1 MRGFAQEKVNCEA
14 IFVHFYRLARGS
26 TVALGLELQNF
37 NQFHGLNMEND
48 LRRAQGTMTE
58 AAFDRAAARFKR
70 MKGQNLAL
78 ARAYL
83 LPPGQLQVDI
93 ASTNKISRQLVH
105 KQCKK
110 IYDAHCRIVKATLAG
125 GD

>member
-1 MRGFAQEKVNCEA
+1 
-14 IFVHFYRLARGS
+14 
-26 TVALGLELQNF
+26 
-37 NQFHGLNMEND
+37 MEND

-58 AAFDRAAARFKR
+58 DAFDRAAARFKR
-70 MKGQNLAL
+70 MKAQNLAL

-93 ASTNKISRQLVH
+93 ACKNNISRQLVH

-110 IYDAHCRIVKATLAG
+110 IYEAHCTIVNATRA
-125 GD
+125 